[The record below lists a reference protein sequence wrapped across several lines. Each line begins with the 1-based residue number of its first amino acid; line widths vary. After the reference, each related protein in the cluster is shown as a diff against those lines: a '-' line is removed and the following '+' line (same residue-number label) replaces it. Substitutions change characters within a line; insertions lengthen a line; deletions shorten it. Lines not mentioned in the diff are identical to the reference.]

1 MSGPFF
7 FTTLVPILRYTH
19 MSPVRLLTCIYCVV
33 FGTGVSLMAAPSSV
47 TDSLQGRL
55 AHTSDPRER
64 VQLLLNLKDL
74 NEDTHLNLPYSIQLF
89 REAAAIRDTYAMS
102 VSIIPILSRYSIYTE
117 KKDTLRYYLQALR
130 DLTPGT
136 PEEGAD
142 AYAEMCIGFY
152 RLGHQYDLA
161 ENLRLAHEVYDWSNT
176 PPEEPENIY
185 QRTKRLFLRGYAN
198 ITLCYYEGGNR
209 RAYIPQTD
217 TWREAYELTRQ
228 MPNLNIRRCFANIIY
243 YVLSGAYNQS
253 YRHDDQVALTND
265 QIALLDRYYSA
276 DSILG
281 RRPYLYKDNSYVR
294 PYQQL
299 LQCALNIRRND
310 YAALYFN
317 EFRSRMLAAEG
328 ENLLRNKSYLYEMGY
343 LWKANTDAY
352 AESIQ
357 YSDSLI
363 RLIESGKGYFSMLP
377 NKVYQAYRDR
387 SILLT
392 KAKRYPEAFEAFE
405 HTMQVQDSIL
415 TAERRERLET
425 IRRQHDLDKR
435 KLTET
440 RALIRNRAAT
450 SLSIVVIVLLMSG
463 TGIYLLRSLLHNR
476 RLKADIL
483 RHSRKAQ
490 ESEHMK
496 SVFVNTICRGIGPA
510 FDAIDTAAS
519 RLMLSDIGATERNAC
534 CESIRVNADLLLSA
548 LDNMLEAANLDSLT
562 EALRLEETNIDEVC
576 RAELLAASRLSCN
589 PGVAFTIEAPEN
601 PATVRTHAKYF
612 SFVVRA
618 LLDNARKFTREGAVT
633 LRYEIDPRRNEL
645 RVTVTDTGCGIPPAK
660 RNDIFGLPSDDSKA
674 TPGLSLALCRL
685 IARHLSGNISL
696 DEAYTAGA
704 RFIFTIPAKP

>member
-1 MSGPFF
+1 M
-7 FTTLVPILRYTH
+7 
-19 MSPVRLLTCIYCVV
+19 
-33 FGTGVSLMAAPSSV
+33 
-47 TDSLQGRL
+47 
-55 AHTSDPRER
+55 
-64 VQLLLNLKDL
+64 
-74 NEDTHLNLPYSIQLF
+74 
-89 REAAAIRDTYAMS
+89 
-102 VSIIPILSRYSIYTE
+102 
-117 KKDTLRYYLQALR
+117 
-130 DLTPGT
+130 
-136 PEEGAD
+136 
-142 AYAEMCIGFY
+142 
-152 RLGHQYDLA
+152 
-161 ENLRLAHEVYDWSNT
+161 
-176 PPEEPENIY
+176 
-185 QRTKRLFLRGYAN
+185 
-198 ITLCYYEGGNR
+198 
-209 RAYIPQTD
+209 
-217 TWREAYELTRQ
+217 
-228 MPNLNIRRCFANIIY
+228 
-243 YVLSGAYNQS
+243 
-253 YRHDDQVALTND
+253 
-265 QIALLDRYYSA
+265 
-276 DSILG
+276 
-281 RRPYLYKDNSYVR
+281 R

-310 YAALYFN
+310 YAARYFN

-343 LWKANTDAY
+343 LWKANTGAY

-435 KLTET
+435 KLAET

-463 TGIYLLRSLLHNR
+463 TGIYLLRSLLRNR

-519 RLMLSDIGATERNAC
+519 RLMLSDIDAAERNAC

-618 LLDNARKFTREGAVT
+618 LLDNARKFTREGSVT
-633 LRYEIDPRRNEL
+633 LRYEIDPRHNQL

>member
-1 MSGPFF
+1 
-7 FTTLVPILRYTH
+7 
-19 MSPVRLLTCIYCVV
+19 
-33 FGTGVSLMAAPSSV
+33 
-47 TDSLQGRL
+47 
-55 AHTSDPRER
+55 
-64 VQLLLNLKDL
+64 
-74 NEDTHLNLPYSIQLF
+74 
-89 REAAAIRDTYAMS
+89 MS
-102 VSIIPILSRYSIYTE
+102 VSVIPILSRYSIYVE
-117 KKDTLRYYLQALR
+117 KEDTLRYYVQALR

-185 QRTKRLFLRGYAN
+185 QRTKRLLLRGYAN
-198 ITLCYYEGGNR
+198 LTLCYHEGGNR

-217 TWREAYELTRQ
+217 TWREAYELTEQ
-228 MPNLNIRRCFANIIY
+228 MPNLNIRRCFASIIY

-253 YRHDDQVALTND
+253 YRYDEQVALTND

-276 DSILG
+276 DSTLG

-299 LQCALNIRRND
+299 MQCALNIRRND
-310 YAALYFN
+310 YAARYFN

-343 LWKANTDAY
+343 LWKANTGAY

-435 KLTET
+435 KLAET

-463 TGIYLLRSLLHNR
+463 TGIYLLRSLLRNR

-519 RLMLSDIGATERNAC
+519 RLMLSDIDAAERNTC
-534 CESIRVNADLLLSA
+534 CDSIRVNADLLLSA

-601 PATVRTHAKYF
+601 PGTVRTHAKYF

-618 LLDNARKFTREGAVT
+618 LLDNARKFTREGSVT
-633 LRYEIDPRRNEL
+633 LRYEIDPRHNQL
-645 RVTVTDTGCGIPPAK
+645 RVTVTDTGCGIPPEK
-660 RNDIFGLPSDDSKA
+660 RNDIFGMPSDDSKA

>member
-1 MSGPFF
+1 
-7 FTTLVPILRYTH
+7 

-55 AHTSDPRER
+55 AHTSDPRQR

-117 KKDTLRYYLQALR
+117 KKDTLRYYVQALR

-198 ITLCYYEGGNR
+198 ITLCYYEGGNQ

-317 EFRSRMLAAEG
+317 EFRNRMLAAEG

-392 KAKRYPEAFEAFE
+392 KAKRYPEAFEAFG
-405 HTMQVQDSIL
+405 HTILVQDSIL
-415 TAERRERLET
+415 S
-425 IRRQHDLDKR
+425 
-435 KLTET
+435 
-440 RALIRNRAAT
+440 LIH
-450 SLSIVVIVLLMSG
+450 I
-463 TGIYLLRSLLHNR
+463 
-476 RLKADIL
+476 
-483 RHSRKAQ
+483 
-490 ESEHMK
+490 
-496 SVFVNTICRGIGPA
+496 
-510 FDAIDTAAS
+510 
-519 RLMLSDIGATERNAC
+519 
-534 CESIRVNADLLLSA
+534 
-548 LDNMLEAANLDSLT
+548 
-562 EALRLEETNIDEVC
+562 
-576 RAELLAASRLSCN
+576 
-589 PGVAFTIEAPEN
+589 
-601 PATVRTHAKYF
+601 
-612 SFVVRA
+612 
-618 LLDNARKFTREGAVT
+618 
-633 LRYEIDPRRNEL
+633 
-645 RVTVTDTGCGIPPAK
+645 
-660 RNDIFGLPSDDSKA
+660 
-674 TPGLSLALCRL
+674 
-685 IARHLSGNISL
+685 
-696 DEAYTAGA
+696 
-704 RFIFTIPAKP
+704 

>member
-1 MSGPFF
+1 
-7 FTTLVPILRYTH
+7 
-19 MSPVRLLTCIYCVV
+19 
-33 FGTGVSLMAAPSSV
+33 MAAPSSV

-89 REAAAIRDTYAMS
+89 REAADIRDTYAMS
-102 VSIIPILSRYSIYTE
+102 VSVIPILSRYSIYVE
-117 KKDTLRYYLQALR
+117 KEDTLRYYVQALR

-185 QRTKRLFLRGYAN
+185 QRTKRLLLRGYAN
-198 ITLCYYEGGNR
+198 LTLCYHEGGNR

-217 TWREAYELTRQ
+217 TWREAYELTEQ
-228 MPNLNIRRCFANIIY
+228 MPNLNIRRCFASIIY

-253 YRHDDQVALTND
+253 YRYDEQVALTND

-276 DSILG
+276 DSTLG

-299 LQCALNIRRND
+299 MQCALNIRRND
-310 YAALYFN
+310 YAARYFN

-343 LWKANTDAY
+343 LWKANTGAY

-435 KLTET
+435 KLAET

-463 TGIYLLRSLLHNR
+463 TGIYLLRSLLRNR

-519 RLMLSDIGATERNAC
+519 RLMLSDIDAAERNTC
-534 CESIRVNADLLLSA
+534 CDSIRVNADLLLSA

-601 PATVRTHAKYF
+601 PGTVRTHAKYF

-618 LLDNARKFTREGAVT
+618 LLDNALVNQTTAWQQDQVVYLDPVPAYVVMHGYTAVTRLVDQVLGAV
-633 LRYEIDPRRNEL
+633 
-645 RVTVTDTGCGIPPAK
+645 
-660 RNDIFGLPSDDSKA
+660 
-674 TPGLSLALCRL
+674 
-685 IARHLSGNISL
+685 
-696 DEAYTAGA
+696 DEQA
-704 RFIFTIPAKP
+704 

>member
-102 VSIIPILSRYSIYTE
+102 VAIIPILSRYSIYTE

-276 DSILG
+276 DSTLG

-310 YAALYFN
+310 YAARYFN

-328 ENLLRNKSYLYEMGY
+328 ENLLRNKSYL
-343 LWKANTDAY
+343 
-352 AESIQ
+352 
-357 YSDSLI
+357 
-363 RLIESGKGYFSMLP
+363 
-377 NKVYQAYRDR
+377 
-387 SILLT
+387 
-392 KAKRYPEAFEAFE
+392 
-405 HTMQVQDSIL
+405 
-415 TAERRERLET
+415 
-425 IRRQHDLDKR
+425 
-435 KLTET
+435 
-440 RALIRNRAAT
+440 
-450 SLSIVVIVLLMSG
+450 
-463 TGIYLLRSLLHNR
+463 
-476 RLKADIL
+476 
-483 RHSRKAQ
+483 
-490 ESEHMK
+490 
-496 SVFVNTICRGIGPA
+496 
-510 FDAIDTAAS
+510 
-519 RLMLSDIGATERNAC
+519 
-534 CESIRVNADLLLSA
+534 
-548 LDNMLEAANLDSLT
+548 
-562 EALRLEETNIDEVC
+562 
-576 RAELLAASRLSCN
+576 
-589 PGVAFTIEAPEN
+589 
-601 PATVRTHAKYF
+601 
-612 SFVVRA
+612 
-618 LLDNARKFTREGAVT
+618 
-633 LRYEIDPRRNEL
+633 
-645 RVTVTDTGCGIPPAK
+645 
-660 RNDIFGLPSDDSKA
+660 
-674 TPGLSLALCRL
+674 
-685 IARHLSGNISL
+685 
-696 DEAYTAGA
+696 
-704 RFIFTIPAKP
+704 

>member
-1 MSGPFF
+1 
-7 FTTLVPILRYTH
+7 

-276 DSILG
+276 DSTLG

-299 LQCALNIRRND
+299 MQCALNIRRND
-310 YAALYFN
+310 YAARYFN

-343 LWKANTDAY
+343 LWKANTGAY
-352 AESIQ
+352 AESIL

-435 KLTET
+435 KLAET

-463 TGIYLLRSLLHNR
+463 TGIYLLRSLLRNR

-519 RLMLSDIGATERNAC
+519 RLMLSDIDAAERNAC

-618 LLDNARKFTREGAVT
+618 LLDNARKFTREGSVT
-633 LRYEIDPRRNEL
+633 LRYEIDPRHNQL
-645 RVTVTDTGCGIPPAK
+645 RVTVTDTGCGIPPEK
-660 RNDIFGLPSDDSKA
+660 RNDIFGMPSDDSKA

>member
-1 MSGPFF
+1 
-7 FTTLVPILRYTH
+7 
-19 MSPVRLLTCIYCVV
+19 
-33 FGTGVSLMAAPSSV
+33 MAAPSSV

-89 REAAAIRDTYAMS
+89 REAADIRDTYAMS
-102 VSIIPILSRYSIYTE
+102 VSVIPILSRYSIYVE
-117 KKDTLRYYLQALR
+117 KEDTLRYYVQALR

-185 QRTKRLFLRGYAN
+185 QRTKRLLLRGYAN
-198 ITLCYYEGGNR
+198 LTLCYHEGGNR

-217 TWREAYELTRQ
+217 TWREAYELTEQ
-228 MPNLNIRRCFANIIY
+228 MPNLNIRRCFASIIY

-253 YRHDDQVALTND
+253 YRYDEQVALTND

-276 DSILG
+276 DSTLG

-299 LQCALNIRRND
+299 MQCALNIRRND
-310 YAALYFN
+310 YAARYFN

-343 LWKANTDAY
+343 LWKANTGAY

-425 IRRQHDLDKR
+425 LRRQHDLDKR
-435 KLTET
+435 KLAET

-450 SLSIVVIVLLMSG
+450 SLSIVVIVLL
-463 TGIYLLRSLLHNR
+463 
-476 RLKADIL
+476 
-483 RHSRKAQ
+483 
-490 ESEHMK
+490 
-496 SVFVNTICRGIGPA
+496 
-510 FDAIDTAAS
+510 
-519 RLMLSDIGATERNAC
+519 
-534 CESIRVNADLLLSA
+534 
-548 LDNMLEAANLDSLT
+548 
-562 EALRLEETNIDEVC
+562 
-576 RAELLAASRLSCN
+576 
-589 PGVAFTIEAPEN
+589 
-601 PATVRTHAKYF
+601 
-612 SFVVRA
+612 
-618 LLDNARKFTREGAVT
+618 
-633 LRYEIDPRRNEL
+633 
-645 RVTVTDTGCGIPPAK
+645 
-660 RNDIFGLPSDDSKA
+660 
-674 TPGLSLALCRL
+674 LSL
-685 IARHLSGNISL
+685 IHI
-696 DEAYTAGA
+696 
-704 RFIFTIPAKP
+704 